1 MESTAGISRTAGI
14 LLHPSSLP
22 GATFGASARQF
33 VDWLAR
39 AGTTWWQILPLAPPD
54 GFRSPYA
61 SPSAFAI
68 DPALIDD
75 PEAPVS
81 DSEARAFRDRNAVW
95 IDSHMARFGG
105 SSLGEQVRAEREWS
119 ALRAYAARR
128 GVRVLGDLPIYV
140 ADGGVE
146 HTARPELFLDGLVG
160 GVPPDLFTDDGQ
172 RWGNP
177 VYDWDAHAREGYTWW
192 IARLRRAAALADR
205 VRLDHF
211 RGFAA
216 FWAVPRDAP
225 TARDGHRRQGPGR
238 GLFDAAGRALGGLP
252 FIAED
257 LGIITQDVDALRE
270 GIGLPGMRV
279 AQFAFDG
286 NPENPHLPANTPEG
300 SVAYTGTHDN
310 ATLVSWFESLGDDVR
325 SQVDAVARDHGS
337 WGILAAVLASRAEI
351 AILPMQDILGLGAR
365 GRMNTPGTTGGNWQ
379 WRLPSDA
386 LDPELADCLAA
397 LVSATRRSQPHGVSG
412 A

>member
-1 MESTAGISRTAGI
+1 MESTAEIPRTAGV
-14 LLHPSSLP
+14 LLHPTSLP
-22 GATFGASARQF
+22 GGTFGSSARQF

-39 AGTTWWQILPLAPPD
+39 AGATWWQILPLAPPD
-54 GFRSPYA
+54 GFMSPYA

-81 DSEARAFRDRNAVW
+81 DSEARAFRDRNAIW
-95 IDSHMARFGG
+95 IDSHIGRFGG
-105 SSLGEQVRAEREWS
+105 ASLGEQVRAEREWS

-146 HTARPELFLDGLVG
+146 HAARPELFLDGLVG
-160 GVPPDLFTDDGQ
+160 GVPPDLFTDEGQ

-216 FWAVPRDAP
+216 FWAVPSDAT
-225 TARDGHRRQGPGR
+225 TARDGHWRQGPGR
-238 GLFDAAGRALGGLP
+238 ELFDAAGRALGGLP
-252 FIAED
+252 FVAED
-257 LGIITQDVDALRE
+257 LGIITQDVNTLRE
-270 GIGLPGMRV
+270 EIGLPGMRV

-286 NPENPHLPANTPEG
+286 NPENPHLPANTPAS

-310 ATLVSWFESLGDDVR
+310 ATLVSWFESLGDDVLP
-325 SQVDAVARDHGS
+325 QVEAVARDHGS

-351 AILPMQDILGLGAR
+351 AVLPMQDILGLGAR

-379 WRLPSDA
+379 WRLPADA
-386 LDPELADCLAA
+386 LDPDLADCLAG
-397 LVSATRRSQPHGVSG
+397 LVSATRRRQPRGVSG